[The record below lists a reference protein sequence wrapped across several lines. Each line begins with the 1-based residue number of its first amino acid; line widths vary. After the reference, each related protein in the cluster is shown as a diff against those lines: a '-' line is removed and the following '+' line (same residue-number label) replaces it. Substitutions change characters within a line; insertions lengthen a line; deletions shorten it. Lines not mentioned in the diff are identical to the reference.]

1 MIEKKEKGK
10 SEKVKSELLEAYK
23 KHLDEIFDQDTFNL
37 TFDEREKLI
46 SEKMKDETCK
56 VIEKHI
62 KEDPKGI
69 SGNKHNPEESCLC
82 ECNTEALLCR
92 DEQSNIKIFKREI
105 KTKSGPV
112 IVGEHGYY
120 CTKCRKLFFST
131 KKNT

>member
-1 MIEKKEKGK
+1 MTRKKLNDETEKQIDELMEKHR
-10 SEKVKSELLEAYK
+10 E
-23 KHLDEIFDQDTFNL
+23 HLYEIFSKDTFNL

-46 SEKMKDETCK
+46 SEKMKDETCN
-56 VIEKHI
+56 VLEEHI

-69 SGNKHNPEESCLC
+69 SGHNHTPDESCLC
-82 ECNTEALLCR
+82 VCNTEALLCR
-92 DEQSNIKIFKREI
+92 DEQGNIKIFKREI